1 MRWGPW
7 GFGWNG
13 PHQEPPPFW
22 CKPKRGS
29 CTHTGPH
36 TPRSV
41 PGVHFE
47 PLQTRPVWKRANT
60 TISRSEPPWSRHNH
74 SKVLASRLFY
84 QSGWEMTAKSS
95 HFRSGKEMQ
104 VTLNMLRE
112 PSHDPWGAWIKS
124 AHRKV
129 FHASMK
135 KLFRTYRSFF
145 FFYTCTFPS
154 GE

>member
-74 SKVLASRLFY
+74 SKVLASRLF
-84 QSGWEMTAKSS
+84 TRAD
-95 HFRSGKEMQ
+95 GKWRQ
-104 VTLNMLRE
+104 NPVTLGLGKKCRLHSTCFGNRHMIHGVRE
-112 PSHDPWGAWIKS
+112 LNQHTEKCFMQAW
-124 AHRKV
+124 
-129 FHASMK
+129 K
-135 KLFRTYRSFF
+135 KYSGHTGVF